1 MACYET
7 EAKLKEFPENIKDF
21 MCALWGLTVIPKMNT
36 ALIPKRF
43 LVSLMH
49 NM

>member
-21 MCALWGLTVIPKMNT
+21 MWGLTVIPKMNT
-36 ALIPKRF
+36 ALIP
-43 LVSLMH
+43 
-49 NM
+49 

>member
-36 ALIPKRF
+36 VLIP
-43 LVSLMH
+43 
-49 NM
+49 